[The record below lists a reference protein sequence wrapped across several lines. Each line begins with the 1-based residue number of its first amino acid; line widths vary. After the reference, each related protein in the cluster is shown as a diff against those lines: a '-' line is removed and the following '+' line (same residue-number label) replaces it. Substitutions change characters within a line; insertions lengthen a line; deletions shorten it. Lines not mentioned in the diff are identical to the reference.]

1 MTIQNGQKPSF
12 FYQEEAADTEG
23 ENKEL
28 VLKREQGSDQQ
39 VCERYQTKQTG
50 VLSSPVLWRLYG
62 NNTGAMNIVH

>member
-12 FYQEEAADTEG
+12 FYQEEAAATEG

-39 VCERYQTKQTG
+39 VYKRYQTEQIG
-50 VLSSPVLWRLYG
+50 VLTL
-62 NNTGAMNIVH
+62 